1 MQFETD
7 FQSTGVWHFGKSSLL
22 KSVEHLYTSLLPPP
36 KKVDTWNLYHQL
48 FQNLNYYLGIT
59 VYFSCIF
66 IIDRCIWDGRRKLPE
81 KNL

>member
-22 KSVEHLYTSLLPPP
+22 KSVANCIPAYFPPR
-36 KKVDTWNLYHQL
+36 KKIDTWNLYHQL
-48 FQNLNYYLGIT
+48 FLKSELLPRHD
-59 VYFSCIF
+59 FLRIF
-66 IIDRCIWDGRRKLPE
+66 IIDSCIWDGRRKLPE